1 MIIDENNENED
12 ELEESRIISNWTPIV
27 NAANMKDLRIQVS
40 KLLCS
45 YIHILEDQK
54 SIVSLDYN
62 KIMDMIFKSK
72 NYEKNELVQRIV
84 DLTKEEKTIDT
95 ILKIN
100 KLGVWNK
107 GLQKGLT
114 TYVIDGDDSERNLME
129 NIALIE
135 TRARQ
140 NINAVDNNI
149 DQITEEYLENQ
160 DIIDE
165 IEKEEND
172 ISNFEGDG
180 DYIDEDGYEDDYGYE
195 EDYRNY
201 DDYE

>member
-1 MIIDENNENED
+1 
-12 ELEESRIISNWTPIV
+12 
-27 NAANMKDLRIQVS
+27 
-40 KLLCS
+40 
-45 YIHILEDQK
+45 
-54 SIVSLDYN
+54 
-62 KIMDMIFKSK
+62 MIFKSK
-72 NYEKNELVQRIV
+72 NYEKNEIVKRIG